1 MSDSEKPKSSRWGII
16 INYCISIDRKCKS
29 IEQHLG
35 QCAILNILGHA
46 GRPIAFL
53 SIIVLMLSYMLGV
66 DERRM
71 QAENQRKAK
80 HYQAWQVISA
90 AHGKTGSGGRKDA
103 LQDLHNDGISLAGV
117 DISKAY
123 LPRLKLE
130 NADLSEANFSNAILY
145 EANLSETNFRLAI
158 LCDTDL
164 HDADLSD
171 TNLQNTNLYK
181 AHLTF
186 ADMSG
191 ADLKYADL
199 SDTDLWF
206 SDLSGAILTDIKG
219 WQNIND
225 ISNAYIHGVKDPP
238 KGFVEW
244 AIEHGAFSNANREEW
259 EKLKRKKR
267 QEQEKKE
274 QQK

>member
-1 MSDSEKPKSSRWGII
+1 MNDSEKPKRSWEERRQLIKHKWLVPII
-16 INYCISIDRKCKS
+16 FLFEWPCEWISYWLRKWAF
-29 IEQHLG
+29 LD
-35 QCAILNILGHA
+35 ILARLGHLA
-46 GRPIAFL
+46 
-53 SIIVLMLSYMLGV
+53 IIVAVISYIVGG
-66 DERRM
+66 ESR
-71 QAENQRKAK
+71 QKAK

-90 AHGKTGSGGRKDA
+90 ANGKTGSGGRKDA
-103 LQDLHNDGISLAGV
+103 LQDLHNDGVSLAGV

-145 EANLSETNFRLAI
+145 EANLSEADFRLAI
-158 LCDTDL
+158 LCDADL

-186 ADMSG
+186 ADLSG

-206 SDLSGAILTDIKG
+206 ADLSGAILTDIKG

-225 ISNAYIHGVKDPP
+225 ISNAYIHSIKDPP
-238 KGFVEW
+238 KGFIEW
-244 AIEHGAFSNANREEW
+244 ATEHGAFNNANREEW
-259 EKLKRKKR
+259 EKLKQQKR

-274 QQK
+274 QRK